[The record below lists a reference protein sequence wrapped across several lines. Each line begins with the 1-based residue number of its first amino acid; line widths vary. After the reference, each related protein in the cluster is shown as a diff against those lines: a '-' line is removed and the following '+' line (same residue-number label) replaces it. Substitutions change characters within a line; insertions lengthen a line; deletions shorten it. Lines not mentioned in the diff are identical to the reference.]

1 MLGNQAGCALRRRGF
16 ERGWHERR
24 WDWRGVNVK
33 LRGWLLGRVGGAL
46 ATILMVLLL
55 NFVLF
60 RLMPGSPD
68 RALARNPRVS
78 AEAIA
83 AARVRWG
90 LDKPLFPDQLVAY
103 VGATLSGDFGYSVK
117 YGGREVTSV
126 IGEKI
131 APTLL
136 IVGLGEIIALAAGIA
151 LGAWTGWRRGK
162 FGDRVGTLSALI
174 LYSMPYFWLG
184 MLLVTLFA
192 TTLGWLPT
200 SGISTPGGPGGVAG
214 IVDLLRHAALP
225 IATIALG
232 LIGQYAILLRSSVA
246 EALREGYVLTA
257 RAKGLRDDR
266 ILRGHI
272 LPNALL
278 PTVTLAALNAGYVI
292 GGALTVEIVFSWP
305 GLGLLT
311 QEALQSRD
319 YPVLQGIFLL
329 LSISVVVANL
339 LADLLYSRLDPRVRH
354 GAAR

>member
-1 MLGNQAGCALRRRGF
+1 
-16 ERGWHERR
+16 
-24 WDWRGVNVK
+24 
-33 LRGWLLGRVGGAL
+33 
-46 ATILMVLLL
+46 
-55 NFVLF
+55 
-60 RLMPGSPD
+60 
-68 RALARNPRVS
+68 
-78 AEAIA
+78 
-83 AARVRWG
+83 
-90 LDKPLFPDQLVAY
+90 
-103 VGATLSGDFGYSVK
+103 
-117 YGGREVTSV
+117 
-126 IGEKI
+126 
-131 APTLL
+131 
-136 IVGLGEIIALAAGIA
+136 
-151 LGAWTGWRRGK
+151 
-162 FGDRVGTLSALI
+162 
-174 LYSMPYFWLG
+174 MPYFWLG

-232 LIGQYAILLRSSVA
+232 LTGQYAILLRSSVA

-329 LSISVVVANL
+329 LAISVVVANL

>member
-1 MLGNQAGCALRRRGF
+1 MKGRR
-16 ERGWHERR
+16 
-24 WDWRGVNVK
+24 
-33 LRGWLLGRVGGAL
+33 WLLGRLGGAI

-78 AEAIA
+78 AEAME

-90 LDKPLFPDQLVAY
+90 LDKPIFPDQLIAY
-103 VGATLSGDFGYSVK
+103 VGATLKGDFGYSLR

-131 APTLL
+131 GPTLL

-151 LGAWTGWRRGK
+151 LGAWTGWRRGR
-162 FGDRVGTLSALI
+162 FGDRVGTLGALI
-174 LYSMPYFWLG
+174 LYSMPYFWTG
-184 MLLVTLFA
+184 MLLTTLFA

-200 SGISTPGGPGGVAG
+200 SGITTPGGPGGIEGA
-214 IVDLLRHAALP
+214 IDLLRHAALP

-246 EALREGYVLTA
+246 ESLREGYVLTA
-257 RAKGLRDDR
+257 RAKGLRDER

-278 PTVTLAALNAGYVI
+278 PTVTLAAINAGYVI

-319 YPVLQGIFLL
+319 YPVLQGVFLL
-329 LSISVVVANL
+329 LSVSVVLTNL
-339 LADLLYSRLDPRVRH
+339 FADLLYSRLDPRVRH